1 MYIWVGWEHSKLMNV
16 RHSFQIFTMYSQA
29 ICALFL
35 SPTPFH
41 LKLWVGSVISLIS
54 PPHMVSTLFAAETW
68 KFFDLQK
75 HFCNSSVRYGNDI
88 LQMVSGALIC
98 SICMLFFLGISIWVF
113 IEKFSKPNGHQTKL
127 SLSLSVSFS
136 AGQKGSVWKPSIGL
150 CENPLE
156 ISYFN
161 RREELLC
168 QISLSELKVDL
179 NLSISCLHL
188 NILKL
193 PWLVNWQATRQ
204 TLRILNT
211 QTTCRS
217 AQQA

>member
-1 MYIWVGWEHSKLMNV
+1 MYIWVGCEHSKLMNV

-127 SLSLSVSFS
+127 CLSLSLLV
-136 AGQKGSVWKPSIGL
+136 QVKKVL
-150 CENPLE
+150 CESPQLVCAKIHWKSLTLIDMKNFYAKSHCQSLKSTWIWAFAVYIW
-156 ISYFN
+156 IS
-161 RREELLC
+161 
-168 QISLSELKVDL
+168 
-179 NLSISCLHL
+179 
-188 NILKL
+188 
-193 PWLVNWQATRQ
+193 
-204 TLRILNT
+204 
-211 QTTCRS
+211 
-217 AQQA
+217 